1 MTVKPMR
8 LLHIV
13 FLCLFWL

>member
-13 FLCLFWL
+13 FLCLFCL